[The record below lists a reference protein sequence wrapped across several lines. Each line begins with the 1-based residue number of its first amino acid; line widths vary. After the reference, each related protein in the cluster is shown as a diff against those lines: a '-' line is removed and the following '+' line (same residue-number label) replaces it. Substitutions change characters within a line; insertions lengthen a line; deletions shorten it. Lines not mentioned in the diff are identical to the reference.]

1 MSLFVKCEKKKR
13 EAAKT
18 FKCNSNELLHFIFYK
33 LQKSMHPFNT
43 ADQNKSNCRKKKS
56 KIINKVVPESYRFQ
70 YSSYKMVSGSGRFQ
84 PHERST

>member
-43 ADQNKSNCRKKKS
+43 ADQNKSNCRKIKA
-56 KIINKVVPESYRFQ
+56 R
-70 YSSYKMVSGSGRFQ
+70 
-84 PHERST
+84 